1 MQEETLEADGI
12 GALRSHRAGAGVQ
25 RGRKER
31 KRIMATELTMYL
43 SFDGNCEEAFK
54 FYEKVL
60 SGKLQ
65 MMMRFGDAPPE
76 VPRTPETA
84 NRIMHARLKVGAY
97 QLMGGDS
104 PQPHSSKPQGFCAN
118 IMVDT
123 PNEAE
128 RIFRE
133 LSDGGKVKMPIGETF
148 WAPRFGMLTDKY
160 GIPWMVNCEK
170 PM

>member
-1 MQEETLEADGI
+1 
-12 GALRSHRAGAGVQ
+12 
-25 RGRKER
+25 
-31 KRIMATELTMYL
+31 MATELTMYL
-43 SFDGNCEEAFK
+43 SFDGKCEEAFK

-60 SGKLQ
+60 GGELL
-65 MMMRFGDAPPE
+65 MMMRLGDAPPE

-84 NRIMHARLKVGAY
+84 NRVMHARLKVGEY
-97 QLMGGDS
+97 QLMGGDA
-104 PQPHSSKPQGFCAN
+104 PQPHFSKPQGFCAN

-123 PNEAE
+123 PAEAE

-133 LSDGGKVKMPIGETF
+133 LSDGGKVQMPIGETF
-148 WAPRFGMLTDKY
+148 WARRFGMLIDKY